1 MEKFT
6 AVFFCF
12 SVCYNG
18 TNREDGEPDD
28 PTDSQSHHGEQNCG
42 CITAFV
48 CDAAY
53 RRVLC
58 ALSLVRGFGHG
69 GRDDRAQDTQRE
81 QVRGAAGQCGGCAVS
96 GGLCDP
102 AGTGNPVS
110 GLDVGLDFPDC
121 GGKSGSSS
129 VVCRA
134 RKTTAVPHTI
144 LNKITGFLI
153 FLIPLVMRTVPVIVP
168 ASIAAASAT
177 AAAIQDAVVLGTRH
191 KEG

>member
-1 MEKFT
+1 ML
-6 AVFFCF
+6 FCF

-69 GRDDRAQDTQRE
+69 GRDDRAQDAQRE
-81 QVRGAAGQCGGCAVS
+81 QDRGAAGQCGGCAVS

-134 RKTTAVPHTI
+134 RKTTAGSAHHPEQNYGISDLFDSACDADGTGDCAGIHCGGI
-144 LNKITGFLI
+144 GDRSCDSGCGCSGNKT
-153 FLIPLVMRTVPVIVP
+153 
-168 ASIAAASAT
+168 
-177 AAAIQDAVVLGTRH
+177 
-191 KEG
+191 